1 MIIISFLDTGK
12 HVFSQPERELI
23 REVATANEHS
33 VRRLLPQLINRI
45 ELTVKAGS
53 ITIPGI
59 SMIGATRGRKGRVI
73 CTIDPVCLQGT
84 SATVQSQL
92 RPLLFHE
99 LNHVVRKQGQSREAL
114 TQRTLLDFVVSE
126 GLATVFERD
135 QGGGHPP
142 WGQYPQEVQEW
153 VEEMIALPANASH
166 QQWMFQH
173 SDGRRWIGYKAGT
186 YLVDRA
192 VEAAGLSSSVDLVE
206 VPTAKVFELAGFEI

>member
-1 MIIISFLDTGK
+1 MVIISFLDTGK

-23 REVATANEHS
+23 QEVATASEHS
-33 VRRLLPQLINRI
+33 VRWLLPQLIDRI

-59 SMIGATRGRKGRVI
+59 SMIGATKGKKGRVI
-73 CTIDPVCLQGT
+73 CTIDPVCVKGT
-84 SATVQSQL
+84 LATVRSQL

-99 LNHVVRKQGQSREAL
+99 LNHVMRKQGQSKEAL

-135 QGGGHPP
+135 EEGGHPP

-153 VEEMIALPANASH
+153 VEEMIALPANASP

-192 VEAAGLSSSVDLVE
+192 VEAAGLSSSADLVE
-206 VPTAKVFELAGFEI
+206 APTVRIFELAGFEI